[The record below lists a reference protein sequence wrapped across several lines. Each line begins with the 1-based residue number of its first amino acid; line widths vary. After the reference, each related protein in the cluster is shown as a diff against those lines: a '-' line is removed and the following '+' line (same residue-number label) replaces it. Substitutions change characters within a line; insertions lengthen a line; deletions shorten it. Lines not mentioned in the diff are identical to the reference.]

1 MPLSRSNP
9 RRGKYAKLG
18 VAIVIFAFY
27 YQLFV
32 VARTWLEKGKVLPL
46 IGIWWVPLLL
56 AGLAVFLLW
65 RTGEV
70 FRRCRILRDRP
81 VRLHPRLQPLREA
94 PRPLQGLAEAQG

>member
-1 MPLSRSNP
+1 LSTPLSTILLALVGVPLSRSNP

-18 VAIVIFAFY
+18 VAIVIFAVY

-32 VARTWLEKGKVLPL
+32 IARTWVEKGRVDPL

-70 FRRCRILRDRP
+70 FYRCRGGRDARP
-81 VRLHPRLQPLREA
+81 A
-94 PRPLQGLAEAQG
+94 